1 MEEKLTKLKD
11 SLDKTIY
18 KDIKFEQ
25 RMQERTID
33 KVYNKRKRKNYTPL
47 VASLLAVAVAL
58 ILFFNVSESFD
69 KRNLASVGIGE
80 ETEEASEKQSVNYL
94 FVTHIEESGPS
105 IILMN
110 LNKETGSAKYIT
122 IPKNLYINDKY
133 YEQPMTKEAVE
144 EAFAIKV
151 SKVVDVDPN
160 MLGSYI
166 EKNNGIEIIN
176 EFDFKQSGS
185 EFKEGKMR
193 LTEAEQLVD
202 YMNMRKSDPMGGIG
216 RNNRIA
222 SVMEELF
229 RHDELLLDVLNQ
241 SKLSDFDKV
250 LQSAQGFINVDEIQF
265 EYQFLEQENDNFVRG
280 ILTDESQSVFRETFG
295 GEE

>member
-25 RMQERTID
+25 RMKERTID
-33 KVYNKRKRKNYTPL
+33 KVYNKMKRKNYTPL
-47 VASLLAVAVAL
+47 FASLLAVAVAL

-80 ETEEASEKQSVNYL
+80 GTEEASEKQSVNYL

-105 IILMN
+105 VILMN

-122 IPKNLYINDKY
+122 IPKNLYANDKDY
-133 YEQPMTKEAVE
+133 KPVTKEAVE
-144 EAFAIKV
+144 EAFRIKV
-151 SKVVDVDPN
+151 SKVVNVDPN

-166 EKNNGIEIIN
+166 EKNNGVEVIN
-176 EFDFKQSGS
+176 EFDFKQGES
-185 EFKEGKMR
+185 EYKEGKMR

-202 YMNMRKSDPMGGIG
+202 YMNMRKYDPMGGIG

-229 RHDELLLDVLNQ
+229 RHDELLLDVLDQ
-241 SKLSDFDKV
+241 SKLSDYDKV
-250 LQSAQGFINVDEIQF
+250 LQSNQGFINVDEIEF
-265 EYQFLEQENDNFVRG
+265 EYQFIEQENDNFVRG
-280 ILTDESQSVFRETFG
+280 ILMDESQSVFRKIF

>member
-33 KVYNKRKRKNYTPL
+33 KVYNKTKRKNYTPL

-58 ILFFNVSESFD
+58 ILFINVSESFD

-80 ETEEASEKQSVNYL
+80 GTEEASEKQSVNYL

-105 IILMN
+105 VILMN
-110 LNKETGSAKYIT
+110 LNKETGSTKYIT
-122 IPKNLYINDKY
+122 IPKNLYANDKDY
-133 YEQPMTKEAVE
+133 KPVTKEEVE
-144 EAFAIKV
+144 EAFRIKIL
-151 SKVVDVDPN
+151 KVVNVDPN

-176 EFDFKQSGS
+176 EFDFKQGES
-185 EFKEGKMR
+185 EFKEGKIR

-202 YMNMRKSDPMGGIG
+202 YMNMRKSDPLGGIG

-250 LQSAQGFINVDEIQF
+250 LQSAQGFINVDEIEF
-265 EYQFLEQENDNFVRG
+265 EYQFIEQENDNFVRG

>member
-25 RMQERTID
+25 RMKERTID
-33 KVYNKRKRKNYTPL
+33 KVYNKMKRKNYTPL
-47 VASLLAVAVAL
+47 FASLLAVAVAL

-80 ETEEASEKQSVNYL
+80 GTEEASEKQSVNYL

-105 IILMN
+105 VILMN

-122 IPKNLYINDKY
+122 IPKNLYANDKDY
-133 YEQPMTKEAVE
+133 KPVTKEAVE
-144 EAFAIKV
+144 EAFRIKV
-151 SKVVDVDPN
+151 SKVVNVDPN

-166 EKNNGIEIIN
+166 EKNNGVEVIN
-176 EFDFKQSGS
+176 EFDFKQGES

-202 YMNMRKSDPMGGIG
+202 YMNMRKYDPMGGIG

-229 RHDELLLDVLNQ
+229 RHDELLLDVLDQ
-241 SKLSDFDKV
+241 SKLSDYDKV
-250 LQSAQGFINVDEIQF
+250 LQSNQGFINVDEIEF
-265 EYQFLEQENDNFVRG
+265 EYQFIEQENDNFVRG
-280 ILTDESQSVFRETFG
+280 ILMDESQSVFRKIF